1 MVEPIIIGTIIFTNI
16 LILTSLGL
24 TLTYLTTKVPNFAHG
39 SFVTIGAYVGVYA
52 FSIQEISPY
61 YYIPIAF
68 LISGLVAL
76 LQYKLVLKPL
86 MDRGANI
93 VILMIA
99 TLTVDVFLFGVI
111 NIIADWL
118 ATTYKIYVTY
128 VIFKR
133 LDFEMF
139 EIEGAAIL
147 STIFVIII
155 VILLYLLLYKT
166 RFGISMRAVMENPS
180 LSQILGINVDRVLTF
195 SWFLSG
201 GLAGI
206 AGIFYGFQIPVN
218 TTSGQSF
225 LPIIFAAS
233 IAGGLNSLFGAI
245 VGGGVVGVLS
255 MYLPYY
261 ISRFGTI
268 EILGLKISLIQLL
281 RVQPLIPLVIMA
293 IVLLIFPKG
302 IMGINYP
309 KIAFIIKKNLYKI
322 QWPK

>member
-1 MVEPIIIGTIIFTNI
+1 MVEPIIIGTIVFTNI

-52 FSIQEISPY
+52 FSVQKISPY

-68 LISGLVAL
+68 LMSGLVAL

-86 MDRGANI
+86 MNRGANI

-111 NIIADWL
+111 NIIADWI

-139 EIEGAAIL
+139 GIEGAAIL

-206 AGIFYGFQIPVN
+206 AGIFYGFQIPVH
-218 TTSGQSF
+218 TTTGQSF

-268 EILGLKISLIQLL
+268 EILGLKISLIQIL

-293 IVLLIFPKG
+293 IVLLLFPKG

>member
-1 MVEPIIIGTIIFTNI
+1 MVEPIIIGTIVFTNI
-16 LILTSLGL
+16 LILSSIGL

-39 SFVTIGAYVGVYA
+39 SFLTIGAYVGVYA

-61 YYIPIAF
+61 YYIPFAF
-68 LISGLVAL
+68 LIGGSVAL

-86 MDRGANI
+86 MNRGANI

-99 TLTVDVFLFGVI
+99 TLTVDVFLFGLI

-118 ATTYKIYVTY
+118 TTTYKIYVTY

-133 LDFEMF
+133 LDFKIF
-139 EIEGAAIL
+139 DIEGIAII
-147 STIFVIII
+147 STIFVILICT
-155 VILLYLLLYKT
+155 LLYILLYKT

-180 LSQILGINVDRVLTF
+180 LSQILGINIDRVLTF

-201 GLAGI
+201 GLAGL
-206 AGIFYGFQIPVN
+206 AGIFYGFQIPIN
-218 TTSGQSF
+218 TTAGQTF

-245 VGGGVVGVLS
+245 LGGIVVGTLS

-261 ISRFGTI
+261 LSRFGSI
-268 EILGLKISLIQLL
+268 EILNIKISLIEIL

-302 IMGINYP
+302 LMGINYS
-309 KIAFIIKKNLYKI
+309 KITYIIKNTIKI
-322 QWPK
+322 QWRR